1 MPRAMVQ
8 PGKPYPL
15 GATWDGK
22 GVNFALFSAHAEKV
36 ELCIFDARG
45 RRELVRF
52 ELPEYTNEVWH
63 GYLPEARPGML
74 YGYRVSGPYD
84 PNRGMRFN
92 ANKLLIDPYAR
103 ALSGQIRWSDAQ
115 YAYRVGAPRGDYTF
129 DRRDDAIG
137 MPKCVVVDSAFTW
150 GDDRPPRIPLAETV
164 FYEVHARG
172 ATMLHPDV
180 PEAYRG
186 TFAGLA
192 SPPFIA
198 HMKRL
203 GVTTVELL
211 PIHAFVD
218 DRHLVE
224 RRLRNYWGYNTLN
237 FFAPEQRY
245 LGGGINEFK
254 TAVKALHE
262 AGLEVVLD
270 VVYNHTAEGNHLG
283 PTLSFRGIDNTSYYR
298 LMPDNAR
305 FYDDVTGTGN
315 ALDLGHP
322 RVMQMVMDSLRY
334 WVEEMHVDG
343 FRFDLATTLGR
354 VTGGGYD
361 KNSAF
366 LQAVAQDPVLQHV
379 KLVAEPWDVGMG
391 GYQVGNF
398 PPGWSEWNGKYR
410 DAVRRFWQGND
421 NTLGDFA
428 SRLAGSSE
436 IYQWQGRRPQASV
449 NFVTVHDG
457 FTLADLVSYNGK
469 HNEANGEDNRDGTDD
484 NASWNCGAEGPTD
497 DPAIRA
503 LRKRQRRNMLA
514 TVMLSQGIP
523 LVLAGDEFGQSQGGN
538 NNAYAQ
544 DNETSWLHWAKIDD
558 EGRADEA
565 FVQRLIALRREH
577 ACFRRTH
584 FFRGTAI
591 AEGGRKDI
599 TWLNAGGKE
608 MTGDEW
614 NDAGRR
620 VLGFDIGDAPRFVAL
635 FNAHDAEIPFTL
647 PDAGES
653 GWRCILDTARD
664 DVTDEQAASPFPLQA
679 RSFALFQAP

>member
-1 MPRAMVQ
+1 MQRAMVQ
-8 PGKPYPL
+8 PGTPYPL

-22 GVNFALFSAHAEKV
+22 GVNFAIYSAHAEKV

-63 GYLPEARPGML
+63 GYIPEARPGML
-74 YGYRVSGPYD
+74 YGYRISGPYD
-84 PNRGMRFN
+84 PNRGHRFN

-103 ALSGQIRWSDAQ
+103 ALSGALRWSDAQ
-115 YAYRVGAPRGDYTF
+115 YGYRVGAPRGDYAF
-129 DRRDDAIG
+129 DKRDDASG
-137 MPKCVVVDSAFTW
+137 MPKCVVVDQAFTW
-150 GDDRPPRIPLAETV
+150 GDDRPPKHALADTV
-164 FYEVHARG
+164 FYEAHARG
-172 ATMLHPDV
+172 ATMLHPEV

-192 SPPFIA
+192 SPPFVR
-198 HMKRL
+198 HLQKL
-203 GVTTVELL
+203 GVTTIELL
-211 PIHAFVD
+211 PVHAFVD

-254 TAVKALHE
+254 TAVKTLHQ
-262 AGLEVVLD
+262 ADIEVVLD

-283 PTLSFRGIDNTSYYR
+283 PTLSFRGIDNVSYYR
-298 LMPDNAR
+298 LMPDNPR
-305 FYDDVTGTGN
+305 YYDDVTGTGN
-315 ALDLGHP
+315 ALDLGKP
-322 RVMQMVMDSLRY
+322 RVMQMVLDSLRY

-354 VTGGGYD
+354 VSGGGYD
-361 KNSAF
+361 KRSAF
-366 LQAVAQDPVLQHV
+366 LQAVAQDPVLQNV
-379 KLVAEPWDVGMG
+379 KLIAEPWDIGMG

-410 DAVRRFWQGND
+410 DSVRRFWQGND
-421 NTLGDFA
+421 NTLGDLA
-428 SRLAGSSE
+428 SSLAGSSA
-436 IYQWQGRRPQASV
+436 IYQHDGRRPQASV

-497 DPAIRA
+497 DPAIRE

-514 TVMLSQGIP
+514 TVLLSQGVP
-523 LVLAGDEFGQSQGGN
+523 LLLAGDEFDQSQGGN

-544 DNETSWLHWAKIDD
+544 DNETSWLHWPNITD

-577 ACFRRTH
+577 ACFRRTQ
-584 FFRGTAI
+584 FFRGTAL
-591 AEGGRKDI
+591 AEGERKDI
-599 TWLNAGGKE
+599 TWLAAGGNE
-608 MTGDEW
+608 MTDGEW
-614 NDAGRR
+614 TDGGRR
-620 VLGFDIGDAPRFVAL
+620 VLGFDIGDEPRFVAL
-635 FNAHDAEIPFTL
+635 VNAHDAIIPFTL
-647 PDAGES
+647 PDPGAAP
-653 GWRCILDTARD
+653 WRCILDTARD
-664 DVTDEQAASPFPLQA
+664 DVTDDPAASPFQLQG
-679 RSFALFQAP
+679 RSFALFQTP